1 MSQPLLDATTT
12 ICRLTITGH
21 LPLCGL
27 PRVSLPEASLAC
39 NVPPLP
45 KGADEWAQSPLP
57 LELWGAPCPGVSCPL
72 RDPTEGVADNA
83 SWSLNGKT
91 VQYLYAYQV

>member
-12 ICRLTITGH
+12 ICRLTVIGH

-45 KGADEWAQSPLP
+45 KGADEWAQSPLAI
-57 LELWGAPCPGVSCPL
+57 E
-72 RDPTEGVADNA
+72 RADSA
-83 SWSLNGKT
+83 ISLCLSG
-91 VQYLYAYQV
+91 LGRLIDS

>member
-1 MSQPLLDATTT
+1 VWPSLGEPSQGFLGVQ
-12 ICRLTITGH
+12 R
-21 LPLCGL
+21 
-27 PRVSLPEASLAC
+27 AS
-39 NVPPLP
+39 LP

-83 SWSLNGKT
+83 SWPLNEQT
-91 VQYLYAYQV
+91 VQYLYAYQA